1 MEVTMSK
8 LVFHKII
15 NDRIFTTDFST
26 FISNNTIDF
35 NDKNISVL
43 YGPNGTGKTSLIQVL
58 LGSKGTAYNADYDGV
73 SYDESNTSLF
83 YVIQDQSSRNIIA
96 GTAKDF
102 LLGDDIQ
109 REFSLSEYLT
119 TERNRILSEIIAT
132 LKNIFGISSASS
144 KAVELITVAELK
156 NFVKDLANTKSKGG
170 KYKTTEILRIIDNL
184 PAKSIPEFSE
194 DKLTFVIRDISDKD
208 SLIKKINA
216 LILNEFVANH
226 HVHEIEENTE
236 AMRILE
242 KFSKKCQCIVCD
254 TTGIDS
260 EQLLKKKTSN
270 RETVI
275 QSIDDK
281 LRGAVEHVISLTG
294 SNDPFSIKEKLLH
307 AIDTG
312 DVGVIVALKSEFL
325 QYYDIFNCKIID
337 YFRSVFESSDIK
349 SKNQEYE
356 LILSGRPAISDEDLF
371 YIESIVGDSM
381 GKPLRV
387 DRDENNTLRISLSNH
402 EFLNKERDELPL
414 STGEQNFLSLSFEFL
429 KAKNS
434 TSPIVVIDDPISSF
448 DSIYK
453 NKIVFALVRMLKDKK
468 RVVLTHNT
476 DVLRLLNA
484 QYSNCFNLYIL
495 NNTSGESNGFIPLKP
510 KEKDM
515 LIDLEKLLDGFRN
528 DIVRA
533 VVNMD
538 EYLISMISF
547 CRGYA
552 ALVGNKDV
560 KDQLT
565 NVMHGY
571 KTEAV
576 DIAQA
581 YISLFGNKTGLIPS
595 TFVIRVE
602 DILRR
607 NSEMTEILDS
617 AEYPLLNKTLK
628 HTMTYLMLR
637 LLVEKTLV
645 EKKNISL
652 IPHMQLGQI
661 IDKSFPGADMSEI
674 RMRVRL
680 TSKKTLI
687 NEFNHFNGNLSIFQP
702 AIDITNSSLSKEKND
717 IINAV
722 ESINNGGV

>member
-1 MEVTMSK
+1 MSDNIDMSYYTPENETWAVSLDGRYMTAIQNYLEADGIPPIGVAKIVENAAKTLSYCPDPEGTEQCQKTGIVIGKVQSGKTSNFISITALAFDNGYDIVVVLGGTKKPLVTQ
-8 LVFHKII
+8 
-15 NDRIFTTDFST
+15 NRDRIKEYFDATKEVLVLDTTDFKDQLT
-26 FISNNTIDF
+26 AQKMHQF
-35 NDKNISVL
+35 KKM
-43 YGPNGTGKTSLIQVL
+43 GKKV
-58 LGSKGTAYNADYDGV
+58 
-73 SYDESNTSLF
+73 
-83 YVIQDQSSRNIIA
+83 
-96 GTAKDF
+96 
-102 LLGDDIQ
+102 
-109 REFSLSEYLT
+109 
-119 TERNRILSEIIAT
+119 
-132 LKNIFGISSASS
+132 
-144 KAVELITVAELK
+144 
-156 NFVKDLANTKSKGG
+156 
-170 KYKTTEILRIIDNL
+170 
-184 PAKSIPEFSE
+184 
-194 DKLTFVIRDISDKD
+194 
-208 SLIKKINA
+208 
-216 LILNEFVANH
+216 
-226 HVHEIEENTE
+226 
-236 AMRILE
+236 
-242 KFSKKCQCIVCD
+242 
-254 TTGIDS
+254 
-260 EQLLKKKTSN
+260 
-270 RETVI
+270 
-275 QSIDDK
+275 
-281 LRGAVEHVISLTG
+281 
-294 SNDPFSIKEKLLH
+294 
-307 AIDTG
+307 
-312 DVGVIVALKSEFL
+312 VIVALKSEFL

-337 YFRSVFESSDIK
+337 YFRRVFESSDIK

-468 RVVLTHNT
+468 RIVLTHNT

-495 NNTSGESNGFIPLKP
+495 NNTSGENNGFIPLKP

-581 YISLFGNKTGLIPS
+581 YISLFGNETGLIPS

-661 IDKSFPGADMSEI
+661 IDKAFPGADMSEI

>member
-1 MEVTMSK
+1 MSK

-216 LILNEFVANH
+216 LILNEFVANP

-260 EQLLKKKTSN
+260 EQLLEKKTSN

-468 RVVLTHNT
+468 RIVLTHNT

-661 IDKSFPGADMSEI
+661 IDKAFPGADMSEI